1 MRIFSSIAGIGL
13 LLLLVSA
20 AQAGPKSTAPWKLDQ
35 LFKAPAHEWADQKS
49 PVHALFYTGEP
60 FQGKPSRVFAYYATP
75 DTLAGAEPKAGV
87 KYPGVVLIHGG
98 GGTAFKEWA
107 ELWAK
112 RGYAAIAMDLAGVR
126 PDESDNRKRTPIPQG
141 GPGQDHVAKFETVKT
156 GDFTDDWCYHAV
168 ANGILAHS
176 LLRSLPQVDAE
187 RTAVTGISWGGYT
200 TCIVAS
206 LDNRFKAAVPVYG
219 CGFLNENSSWLGE
232 FEKLG
237 PDYTKRWTE
246 IYDPGTWLPQC
257 RVPIF
262 FVNGTNDAHYRL
274 DSYMKS
280 YNAVKLTPKNIRIQ
294 VKMPHGHSP
303 GWTPTE
309 IGLYIDSLL
318 GVRGE
323 KPLPSCAYPEIAGD
337 KVRATMRSPLH
348 VKSATL
354 SYAKPGDAIN
364 TREWVTVPATIESGV
379 ATAPAPPADSDMCF
393 FNITDERGAMISSP
407 VWMKKKA

>member
-1 MRIFSSIAGIGL
+1 MRVSLIMAAVAL
-13 LLLLVSA
+13 LTVGVAYAESK
-20 AQAGPKSTAPWKLDQ
+20 PTPPWKTDQ
-35 LFKAPAHEWADQKS
+35 LFKAPAFEWADQKS

-75 DTLAGAEPKAGV
+75 DTLAGAAPKAGT

-107 ELWAK
+107 TLWAK

-126 PDESDNRKRTPIPQG
+126 PDETDNKKRTPIPQG
-141 GPGQDHVAKFETVKT
+141 GPGQDHVAKFETIRTEDV
-156 GDFTDDWCYHAV
+156 TDDWNYHAV

-176 LLRSLPQVDAE
+176 LLRSFPEVDAD

-219 CGFLNENSSWLGE
+219 CGFLNENSSWLPE

-237 PDYTKRWTE
+237 PDYTKRWMK
-246 IYDPGTWLPQC
+246 IYDPGAWLPQC

-262 FVNGTNDAHYRL
+262 FVNGTNDAHYRM

-280 YNAVKLTPKNIRIQ
+280 YNAVKLTPKKILIQ
-294 VKMPHGHSP
+294 VKMPHSHQS
-303 GWTPTE
+303 GWDPKE
-309 IGLYIDSLL
+309 IGLYVDSLL

-323 KPLPSCAYPEIAGD
+323 KPLSSCDPPEINGD
-337 KVRATMRSPLH
+337 H
-348 VKSATL
+348 VKAAVRSSL
-354 SYAKPGDAIN
+354 PVKFVMFSYAKPGDAIH
-364 TREWVTVPATIESGV
+364 TRDWVSIPATFEDGTV
-379 ATAPAPPADSDMCF
+379 TAPAPPGDSDMCF
-393 FNITDERGAMISSP
+393 FNIADDRGAMISSP
-407 VWMKKKA
+407 VWIKKKS